1 VRYIPDIYLTILIIR
16 GGIYGLFKEIEKN
29 INIFLDFFVL
39 IACYAFYMWKVP
51 VKDEVTVEAGIS
63 ELDINDFIKED
74 YKDDV
79 EASFQSTLS
88 EEELQT
94 IGSYHVTLICNEK
107 EYSVKV
113 NVVDTT
119 APTAVVK
126 DVEVYENDEVTADMF
141 VEEYQDVTEV
151 EVSFKD
157 EVSTTSGGGQ
167 QQVTLVF
174 TDTSGKASE
183 YTVSLNVIADT
194 EAPVFSDMQD
204 IEITEGGTVSYKKD
218 VTVTDN
224 HDEDVEINVDTSN
237 VDLNTAGTYEVTYT
251 ATDSA
256 GNTATQTRNIIVY
269 AKNEDGITV
278 EEVYELA
285 QEVIDSIITD
295 DMTGYEKLSA
305 IYYWVRNNLTYVSS
319 TDKPAYYI
327 STYQGLTTK
336 MGDCYVYYATSRAL
350 LTCAGID
357 NLEICKSDTSVVG
370 HYWNLV
376 NIGDGWYHFDTVRR
390 KNFSGLYLDDAT
402 LMAYSQAHNNSHIY
416 DASLYPDI
424 E

>member
-1 VRYIPDIYLTILIIR
+1 
-16 GGIYGLFKEIEKN
+16 
-29 INIFLDFFVL
+29 
-39 IACYAFYMWKVP
+39 M
-51 VKDEVTVEAGIS
+51 
-63 ELDINDFIKED
+63 
-74 YKDDV
+74 
-79 EASFQSTLS
+79 
-88 EEELQT
+88 
-94 IGSYHVTLICNEK
+94 
-107 EYSVKV
+107 
-113 NVVDTT
+113 
-119 APTAVVK
+119 
-126 DVEVYENDEVTADMF
+126 
-141 VEEYQDVTEV
+141 
-151 EVSFKD
+151 
-157 EVSTTSGGGQ
+157 
-167 QQVTLVF
+167 
-174 TDTSGKASE
+174 
-183 YTVSLNVIADT
+183 
-194 EAPVFSDMQD
+194 
-204 IEITEGGTVSYKKD
+204 
-218 VTVTDN
+218 
-224 HDEDVEINVDTSN
+224 
-237 VDLNTAGTYEVTYT
+237 
-251 ATDSA
+251 
-256 GNTATQTRNIIVY
+256 
-269 AKNEDGITV
+269 
-278 EEVYELA
+278 A

-327 STYQGLTTK
+327 SAYQGLTTK